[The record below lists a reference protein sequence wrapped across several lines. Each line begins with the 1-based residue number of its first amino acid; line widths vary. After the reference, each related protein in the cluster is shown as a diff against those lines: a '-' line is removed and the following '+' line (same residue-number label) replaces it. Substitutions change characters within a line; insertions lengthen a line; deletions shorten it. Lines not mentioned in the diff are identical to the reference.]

1 MTLVGWSLGGRC
13 PILLAE
19 FLERL
24 GAPVSSI
31 TCLDARAQLP
41 RFVDFSRVPSSS
53 QTSNLFQRLHFG
65 DAALKFR
72 PSHLR

>member
-1 MTLVGWSLGGRC
+1 MTLMGWSLGGRC

-24 GAPVSSI
+24 GVPVSCIS
-31 TCLDARAQLP
+31 CLDARAQLP
-41 RFVDFSRVPSSS
+41 RFFDVSRAPSSS
-53 QTSNLFQRLHFG
+53 QTSDLFQRLHFG